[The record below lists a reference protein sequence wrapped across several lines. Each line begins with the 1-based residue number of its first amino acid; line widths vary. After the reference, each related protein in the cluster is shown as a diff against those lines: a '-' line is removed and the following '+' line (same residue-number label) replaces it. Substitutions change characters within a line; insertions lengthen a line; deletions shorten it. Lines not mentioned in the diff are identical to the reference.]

1 MTRRRTILRIESSSS
16 STKHQSHLVSVV
28 LLLLFFLS
36 GQADGFSPSLTGETL
51 EGSFTATMIR
61 KPLKC
66 ERNLATSTNTR
77 QSIVSTSTVTTTTTT
92 ITTTST
98 TSLQMVP
105 DWASNTDVWVFGA
118 GIFPFLWATY
128 EFWRRIM
135 FGEAFGTGTD
145 SVIIGMEDSPSDSR
159 GVRVLGRGALITA
172 YTLFIIA
179 FGTLGVVLYSVVTS
193 EVPTEEAFAAATAA
207 ANAAAEKVGET
218 GL

>member
-1 MTRRRTILRIESSSS
+1 
-16 STKHQSHLVSVV
+16 
-28 LLLLFFLS
+28 
-36 GQADGFSPSLTGETL
+36 
-51 EGSFTATMIR
+51 
-61 KPLKC
+61 
-66 ERNLATSTNTR
+66 
-77 QSIVSTSTVTTTTTT
+77 
-92 ITTTST
+92 
-98 TSLQMVP
+98 
-105 DWASNTDVWVFGA
+105 
-118 GIFPFLWATY
+118 
-128 EFWRRIM
+128 M